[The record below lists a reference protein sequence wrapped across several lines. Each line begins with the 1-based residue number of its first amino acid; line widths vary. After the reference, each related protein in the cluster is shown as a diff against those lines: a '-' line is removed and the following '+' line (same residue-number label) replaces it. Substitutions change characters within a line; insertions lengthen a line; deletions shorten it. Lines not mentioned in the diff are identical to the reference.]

1 MGTSGRI
8 VLSKQKTFSS
18 GLKAN
23 PSRGAAAASAGVAAH
38 LATKNKGKKPTTTP
52 PLAAFKMPVSSVEPT
67 LRPSVVLADEP
78 TQPQV
83 EPERVTGSGG
93 RPKSASRE
101 GSMVTDRI

>member
-1 MGTSGRI
+1 MYS
-8 VLSKQKTFSS
+8 LFSS
-18 GLKAN
+18 F
-23 PSRGAAAASAGVAAH
+23 SRMSYSFCKNSA
-38 LATKNKGKKPTTTP
+38 LAPVWRE
-52 PLAAFKMPVSSVEPT
+52 AVSSVEPT

>member
-1 MGTSGRI
+1 MAQI
-8 VLSKQKTFSS
+8 VENLPGFLQRGETRQP
-18 GLKAN
+18 GLG
-23 PSRGAAAASAGVAAH
+23 PGDR
-38 LATKNKGKKPTTTP
+38 
-52 PLAAFKMPVSSVEPT
+52 SVEPT

-83 EPERVTGSGG
+83 EPERVTGTGG